1 VSVVIAYIVDAFVFR
16 IQADKAKKCEKH
28 NSVFLCNCHR
38 NRKKAVNVTLNGS
51 EINNIKYETTLLDQ
65 MRSRKRRR
73 RLSINFFIRT
83 ARRIDFDL
91 IPSQREVNF
100 TGRRL
105 STREDLSL
113 QMYRSELQDWIDER
127 EERLRVLREN
137 PDIKE
142 SFKVTL
148 WMKTKEF
155 LAFLLE

>member
-1 VSVVIAYIVDAFVFR
+1 
-16 IQADKAKKCEKH
+16 
-28 NSVFLCNCHR
+28 
-38 NRKKAVNVTLNGS
+38 
-51 EINNIKYETTLLDQ
+51 

-91 IPSQREVNF
+91 IPSREVNF